1 MKKLFVQVFTFLEII
16 GLKKLTVFVF
26 MSLATVNTVYGQ
38 WTKKAN
44 ELTKRA
50 EANNVLYNNKLY
62 VFGGFGDNP
71 KIEKTNEV
79 YDILANKWSE
89 IAPIPPGKEISHQGT
104 VLVDDNIW
112 LIGGRSVDAYG
123 PVSSQVLIYN
133 IPANS
138 WTNGPELI
146 DPSTG
151 KPFPIGAGGYV
162 LVGRTLHVF
171 GGFGPTICEDQA
183 KLHLTINVDKYMAD
197 PAHVTWENKLAPL
210 PIPRNHI
217 SYVTIGAKI
226 YAFGG
231 QFKHDC
237 VANDQVYCHVYDIA
251 TDTWSRLT
259 DLPKPRSHAEGATFA
274 VDGRMFLVGGQGYNN
289 LTQNT
294 TYQFNPKDNGGLG
307 SWTALSAYTLPGS
320 YLGLSAKLAGKSF
333 IITNGAL
340 NSYGNER
347 VETYTAVVNRS
358 AARTLG
364 FSLPCLS
371 QNVTAGENKS
381 ISNLLYCIEDSTGF
395 TLSADAEWLN
405 ITNNHSGTVGLNGKD
420 IEVNINTA
428 GLSPGTYIGKITA
441 TGPLTASKASFCV
454 NLTVAPSAS
463 GGYSLN
469 VSESGTGSV
478 VKSPNQQTYAP
489 NTRVNLTAV
498 PQPGWVFEGWTGDTV
513 VTTNPLILAMDTNKY
528 LTAKFIQDTVQKAF
542 ITNIV
547 AKTGRRYELDTLR
560 QGITYY
566 TDREYTITTIPS
578 TLTNAAII
586 KAPND
591 DKVNTSTAVLSFK
604 LSAPAIIYVAYDPR
618 GTVLPAWLASWK
630 RLTDKVGVDDPKISS
645 FNLYS
650 KNYPAGDVSLGGNF
664 ASPAKGALC
673 QYVVLAKPDLS
684 ANVTAVKNSFNNLNS
699 TAIIADTITLNPVLG
714 NDKFILY
721 PNPLRNHF
729 SVILPANYEGLSVMQ
744 IVSMNGKSTYIPK
757 SLIKSFKEKVDVDI
771 ASLALTKG
779 LYAVLMVSTNG
790 KTNVIR
796 MMIK

>member
-1 MKKLFVQVFTFLEII
+1 MFVQLITFLEIT
-16 GLKKLTVFVF
+16 GFKKLIVFVF
-26 MSLATVNTVYGQ
+26 ISLAIVNTAYGQ
-38 WTKKAN
+38 WTKKAD

-71 KIEKTNEV
+71 NIEKTNEV

-89 IAPIPPGKEISHQGT
+89 IASIPPGKEISHQGT

-133 IPANS
+133 IPTNS

-151 KPFPIGAGGYV
+151 KPFPLGAGGYV

-171 GGFGPTICEDQA
+171 GGFGPTICDDQA
-183 KLHLTINVDKYMAD
+183 NLHLTINIDKYMAD

-226 YAFGG
+226 YVFGG

-237 VANDQVYCHVYDIA
+237 VANDQKYCHVYDIA
-251 TDTWSRLT
+251 TDSWTRLT

-307 SWTALSAYTLPGS
+307 SWSTLAAYTLPGG

-340 NSYGNER
+340 DSYGNER
-347 VETYTAVVNRS
+347 AETYTAVVNRS

-364 FSLPCLS
+364 FSLSCVS
-371 QNVTAGENKS
+371 ENVTAGKNVT

-395 TLSADAEWLN
+395 TLSADAKWLSIIKN
-405 ITNNHSGTVGLNGKD
+405 QSGTVGLNGKD

-428 GLSPGTYIGKITA
+428 GLSPGIYKGEITA
-441 TGPLTASKASFCV
+441 TGVLAASKATFCV
-454 NLTVAPSAS
+454 SLTVAPPPS
-463 GGYSLN
+463 GYTLN
-469 VSESGTGSV
+469 VSEAGNGSV
-478 VKSPNQQTYAP
+478 VKSPDQQIYTP
-489 NTRVNLTAV
+489 NTTVNLTAV
-498 PQPGWVFEGWTGDTV
+498 PQSGWVFEGWTGDTV
-513 VTTNPLILAMDTNKY
+513 VTTNPLILTMDTSKS
-528 LTAKFIQDTVQKAF
+528 LIAKFNQDTVQEAL
-542 ITNIV
+542 IINIV
-547 AKTGRRYELDTLR
+547 SKTGKRYELGTLSK
-560 QGITYY
+560 GITYY
-566 TDREYTITTIPS
+566 TDREYTITSVPS
-578 TLTNAAII
+578 ICTNAALI
-586 KAPND
+586 KTAND
-591 DKVNTSTAVLSFK
+591 DKLNTSSAVVSFK
-604 LSAPAIIYVAYDPR
+604 LSAAAVVYVAYDPR
-618 GTVLPAWLASWK
+618 GTVLPAWLAGWK
-630 RLTDKVGVDDPKISS
+630 KLTDKVGIDDPKVAS

-650 KNYPAGDVSLGGNF
+650 KNYPTGDVTLGGNL

-673 QYVVLAKPDLS
+673 QYIVLAKPDLS
-684 ANVTAVKNSFNNLNS
+684 ANVTAVEKSFKNLNN
-699 TAIIADTITLNPVLG
+699 TGITADTTILNNPVLG
-714 NDKFILY
+714 SNKFILY

-729 SVILPANYEGLSVMQ
+729 SVILPANYEGLSDMK
-744 IVSMNGKSTYIPK
+744 IVSMNGKSIYIPK

-771 ASLALTKG
+771 ASLALKKG
-779 LYAVLMVSTNG
+779 LYAVLMVSTDG